1 MALQSGLRE
10 KHATCARRSFDRL
23 IVYAASR
30 ELVPPPRPEDIPFR
44 DFAVCRNSNCI
55 DKSLAN
61 GAVAAVLMAAHSLD
75 DAQPFKKRFWIVSV
89 TARFT
94 RHSGALLILSAKR

>member
-1 MALQSGLRE
+1 MTLPTGLRE

-23 IVYAASR
+23 IVYAPSR
-30 ELVPPPRPEDIPFR
+30 ELVPPPPRGDIPFH
-44 DFAVCRNSNCI
+44 DCAVCHNSSCI

-61 GAVAAVLMAAHSLD
+61 GAVVAVLIADDSLD

-94 RHSGALLILSAKR
+94 RHSRALLILSAKR